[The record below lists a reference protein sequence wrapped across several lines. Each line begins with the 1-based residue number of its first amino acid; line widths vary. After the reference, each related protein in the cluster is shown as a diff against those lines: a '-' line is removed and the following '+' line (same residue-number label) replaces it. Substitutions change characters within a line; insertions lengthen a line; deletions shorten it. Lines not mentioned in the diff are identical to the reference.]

1 MPSVAEAVLG
11 TQLRSWGLPAS
22 RPSQHLASAVWVPDC
37 TSGERES
44 VWPSFG
50 LVTNISWPSV
60 TEPRPGGRGLSRQM
74 DLMII
79 LLLQRGEM
87 EMLGVRDGGQ
97 GTTGALPDPFN
108 QKVMP
113 DCGTQQPVLY
123 QTILLEATG
132 VGELCVS
139 GLGGDRMDVWL
150 SSMFRK

>member
-11 TQLRSWGLPAS
+11 TQLRSWGLPAP

-79 LLLQRGEM
+79 LLLQRG
-87 EMLGVRDGGQ
+87 Q

>member
-79 LLLQRGEM
+79 LLLQRG
-87 EMLGVRDGGQ
+87 Q
-97 GTTGALPDPFN
+97 GTTGALPDLFN

-132 VGELCVS
+132 VEELCVS

>member
-1 MPSVAEAVLG
+1 MAEAVLG

-22 RPSQHLASAVWVPDC
+22 RPSQHLASAVWVLDC
-37 TSGERES
+37 TSGEKES

-79 LLLQRGEM
+79 LLLQRG
-87 EMLGVRDGGQ
+87 Q
-97 GTTGALPDPFN
+97 GTTGALPDLFN

-132 VGELCVS
+132 VEELCVS

>member
-79 LLLQRGEM
+79 LLLQRG
-87 EMLGVRDGGQ
+87 Q
-97 GTTGALPDPFN
+97 GTTGALPDLFN